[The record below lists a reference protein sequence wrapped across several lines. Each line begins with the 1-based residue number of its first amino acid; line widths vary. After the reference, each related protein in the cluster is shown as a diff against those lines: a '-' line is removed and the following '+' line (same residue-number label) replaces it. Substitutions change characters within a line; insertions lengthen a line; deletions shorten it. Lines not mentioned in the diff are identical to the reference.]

1 MNYFTLHTLEQR
13 LNNAFH
19 DNDRPKEIVE
29 SLASGNY
36 WFSKAHFE
44 ICSRDST
51 NMKILAEDPATRQL
65 LVLLVAWAKM
75 EGLAYEAMEEA
86 LKGEVK

>member
-1 MNYFTLHTLEQR
+1 MNYFTLNTLEKR

-19 DNDRPKEIVE
+19 DRDRPKEIVE

-36 WFSKAHFE
+36 WLSKVHFE

-51 NMKILAEDPATRQL
+51 NMKILAKDPATRQL
-65 LVLLVAWAKM
+65 LILLVEWAKM